1 MPELPELF
9 ASELD
14 YNAASV
20 SASGHGSM
28 RHTGRAIARKRAIR
42 ATASVAGA
50 FAAVVAV
57 GAGAIAVANLVSE
70 DSAPAASPSATPSA
84 TPSPSPTEP
93 DYQSW
98 ADVPEDAR
106 PPLLVG
112 LDPRESPVREM
123 EPWVWDLVDG
133 DWTYRVEQ
141 IGEGEGASH
150 PEHIS
155 APVVQSLNIVAP
167 DGDEFRVLD
176 LPTSSLLYVV
186 LTIPE
191 QNLLY
196 LVEYGYPD
204 GEGVWFGATFQVNA
218 RSGEI
223 DSNWADGAISPDP
236 GADGMLTDML
246 YVGRLP
252 NGNDLWVRED
262 DASRVH
268 DVFWRT
274 PSGEFVR
281 SAANDVITD
290 DGASMS
296 VDVANG
302 VATYRTLGNEGWNWF
317 VHDLVTDEVVSW
329 QPLLGP
335 GIWNDPTAVVEGD
348 YAVMGCW
355 EHCPLDNDIY
365 FKVYLDGQTPTEE
378 YPGWNGALSIRQLIH
393 GSYGLYE

>member
-9 ASELD
+9 ASELS

-20 SASGHGSM
+20 SASGHGSV
-28 RHTGRAIARKRAIR
+28 RHTKRSIARKRAIR

-57 GAGAIAVANLVSE
+57 GAGAIAVANIVSE
-70 DSAPAASPSATPSA
+70 DSAPGASPSATASA

-93 DYQSW
+93 EYQSW

-141 IGEGEGASH
+141 IGAGEGAPH
-150 PEHIS
+150 PEHAT
-155 APVVQSLNIVAP
+155 APVAQSLNIVAP
-167 DGDEFRVLD
+167 DGDELRVMD
-176 LPTSSLLYVV
+176 LPASSLLHVEV
-186 LTIPE
+186 MIPE

-196 LVEYGYPD
+196 LVEYGYGD
-204 GEGVWFGATFQVNA
+204 FEGIWYGATIEVNA
-218 RSGEI
+218 RLGKI
-223 DSNWADGAISPDP
+223 DSNWTDGAISLDP
-236 GADGMLTDML
+236 GANGTVTDVL
-246 YVGRLP
+246 YVGRLS
-252 NGNDLWVRED
+252 NGNDLWVRENT
-262 DASRVH
+262 AGRVR

-274 PSGEFVR
+274 PSGAFVR
-281 SAANDVITD
+281 SAVNDKITD
-290 DGASMS
+290 YGASMS
-296 VDVANG
+296 VDVADG
-302 VATYRTLGNEGWNWF
+302 VATYQAEGDEGWNWF
-317 VHDLVTDEVVSW
+317 VHDLITDEVASW
-329 QPLLGP
+329 RPLLGP
-335 GIWNDPTAVVEGD
+335 NIWNDLTAVIEDD

-355 EHCPLDNDIY
+355 EQCPGDGEMY

-378 YPGWNGALSIRQLIH
+378 YPNWNGALSIRQLTH
-393 GSYGLYE
+393 GSNGLFD